1 MFPFLSCPNSG
12 FIWILPVVEGSF
24 HLWFGWLSNSYS
36 YSNYCFLGFSHH
48 LPPVMGA
55 FVVWVIG
62 LVSSSNYFLCYT
74 GKQWVSFGE
83 IVYSLYF
90 PSDFLLFV
98 ICSLSF
104 LPLVFLLC
112 FWLPLGN
119 CLGDWLLHSCCCFC
133 LTIFSS
139 ICFVLKSLLKYI
151 SSLNLQMLS
160 YRLRSRL
167 MRIGEQSGISSALI
181 PINILFF
188 FCNFFFLGQDVY
200 ALPIYLLIFVWSSYK
215 ELISTCIKVH
225 L

>member
-1 MFPFLSCPNSG
+1 MSWLGYLFPFLSCPNSG
-12 FIWILPVVEGSF
+12 FVWILPVVEGSF

-36 YSNYCFLGFSHH
+36 YSNYWFLGFSHH
-48 LPPVMGA
+48 LPSVMGA

-119 CLGDWLLHSCCCFC
+119 CSGDWLLHSCCCFC

-151 SSLNLQMLS
+151 SSLKLQMLS
-160 YRLRSRL
+160 YHLRSRL

-181 PINILFF
+181 PMNIMFF
-188 FCNFFFLGQDVY
+188 FVTF
-200 ALPIYLLIFVWSSYK
+200 SS
-215 ELISTCIKVH
+215 
-225 L
+225 